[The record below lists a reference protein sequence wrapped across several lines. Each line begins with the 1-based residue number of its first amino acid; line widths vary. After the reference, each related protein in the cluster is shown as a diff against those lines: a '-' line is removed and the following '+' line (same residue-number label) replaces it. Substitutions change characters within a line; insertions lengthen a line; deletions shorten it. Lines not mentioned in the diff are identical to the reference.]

1 MQCTDLIVRHAFLL
15 SSLLVLLAVHP
26 VDAAEKPTATL
37 WAKDS
42 LTSPNQPVAV
52 EVKLTKSGPR
62 GGVGIAGE
70 RLELVQDGKVVET
83 AVTGEDGRAVFRHHA
98 KTRGNTTLTVRT
110 AETAHVVA
118 TAMTTMAAWERR
130 MPILT
135 VELSALFKEPA
146 LQEPIADAVEE
157 LGKLTQYYY
166 NLIYVVTE
174 GLEHDDAF
182 QASDLARQWLAKHK
196 FPLGY
201 VLVLPPGEGMLGH
214 KIDELRAGG
223 WTTLKMGVGRTKP
236 FAEAFLQRRLD
247 AVMVP
252 EPTKAETPRKAKV
265 AKEWKEIR
273 KKL

>member
-1 MQCTDLIVRHAFLL
+1 MHFKNVIVRRALLLSPLIVLL
-15 SSLLVLLAVHP
+15 SVHP
-26 VDAAEKPTATL
+26 VVAVEKPAATL

-52 EVKLTKSGPR
+52 EAKLTKSSLR
-62 GGVGIAGE
+62 AGIGMAGE
-70 RLELVQDGKVVET
+70 RLELVQDGKVVAT
-83 AVTGEDGRAVFRHHA
+83 SVTGEDGRAVFSHLA
-98 KTRGNTTLTVRT
+98 KMRGNTTLTIRT
-110 AETAHVVA
+110 AESAHAVA
-118 TAMTTMAAWERR
+118 TTMTTMAAWERR

-135 VELSALFKEPA
+135 VELSALFKQPA
-146 LQEPIADAVEE
+146 VQEPVADAAEE

-166 NLIYVVTE
+166 NVIYVVTE
-174 GLEHDDAF
+174 GAEHDDAF
-182 QASDLARQWLAKHK
+182 QASDRARQWLARHK

-265 AKEWKEIR
+265 AKEWKEVR